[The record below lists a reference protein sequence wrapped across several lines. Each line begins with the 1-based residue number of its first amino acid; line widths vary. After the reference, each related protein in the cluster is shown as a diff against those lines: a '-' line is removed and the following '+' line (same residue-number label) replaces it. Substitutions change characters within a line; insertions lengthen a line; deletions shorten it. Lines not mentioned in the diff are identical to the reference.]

1 MPKSLD
7 FVYEWVSPIGPL
19 ANNKVPSI
27 ADLMYGQFRVDKEP
41 WTRKVYFYSLF
52 DNFNILSTYNVK
64 PWYTNKFLYEMS
76 FTATHYNDWTRYFA
90 EINTDV
96 HIKDKTKDR
105 LYDGQGYLLFNIP
118 FEGWVHDKL
127 FDVMYQNLRK
137 IDFPLKNVIYVS
149 NCVNGQAVYEDYCHR
164 KNITPEIN
172 VEYIPTCRIQQ
183 TGVEEPLRDRSNNP
197 YVPGPKKKDFLCF
210 QRRWSDH
217 RLVFFLSMWRKGLL
231 DNFYMSMSDKQPES
245 GASFESNMK
254 HVANRRPIFQ
264 ITDDEIEKSKQALPL
279 ILDTTNFD
287 RYPMESSANDVEQYY
302 KDSMINIISETNF
315 FTPEIHLNEKTYKP
329 IAFKQPFIMMSAPYS
344 LQHLKDVG
352 FKTFDRWWS
361 EDYDLITNNDDR
373 MLEINRIVEEITNWS
388 DEKKVQFTHEVK
400 DIVEFNCEHLATMSH
415 PEVKHFEEKYGN

>member
-1 MPKSLD
+1 MPKSLN
-7 FVYEWVSPIGPL
+7 FMYEWIGPKGPL
-19 ANNKVPSI
+19 TNNRLPTI
-27 ADLMYGQFRVDKEP
+27 ADFSYAQFRYKEKDYSQDP
-41 WTRKVYFYSLF
+41 FFYEM
-52 DNFNILSTYNVK
+52 FNNYNIV
-64 PWYTNKFLYEMS
+64 PIFSTNKDLINLYEINFS
-76 FTATHYNDWTRYFA
+76 GYHYRDWTRIIEDAFSQGNKIIEKA
-90 EINTDV
+90 INFKKNYIVVT
-96 HIKDKTKDR
+96 
-105 LYDGQGYLLFNIP
+105 IP
-118 FEGWVHDKL
+118 FEGWVHDKM
-127 FDVMYQNLRK
+127 FDMLYTQFSKHK
-137 IDFPLKNVIYVS
+137 IPLDRVIYVS
-149 NCVNGQAVYEDYCHR
+149 NCQNVQEMHIAYCKER
-164 KNITPEIN
+164 GKDALLN

-183 TGVEEPLRDRSNNP
+183 TGVEEPLRERKNTP
-197 YVPGPKKKDFLCF
+197 YVPGPRKKDFLCF

-287 RYPMESSANDVEQYY
+287 RYPMESSANDVQQYY

-373 MLEINRIVEEITNWS
+373 MLEINSIVEEITNWS